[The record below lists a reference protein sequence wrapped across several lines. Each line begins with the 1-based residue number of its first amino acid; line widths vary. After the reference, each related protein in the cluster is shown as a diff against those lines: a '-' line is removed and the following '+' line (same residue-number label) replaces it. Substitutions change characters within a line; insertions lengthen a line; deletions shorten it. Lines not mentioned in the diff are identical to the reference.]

1 MSNPGIG
8 VGGNSNVNQHVVSAD
23 NVDQSE
29 VGYKS
34 SRKVSVVEAEN
45 SINTRGVIKSES
57 TDKNFIKFP
66 SLRNRVVQSI
76 NQFRKTWMKFSDS
89 QSGMFV
95 HLKDDVLKQNL
106 LSSIYK
112 HNGLIDKLDSKVID
126 INSLESVITQ
136 FEKDYGDVL
145 KFRGKNGP
153 ERSDLKVGKS
163 FIYPEAEGKKVQIT
177 FTSPDKSVRASEV
190 KEFHDSLRN
199 DSKIKSNFDQY
210 FQAKHDLAMCKEQVA
225 SVKQELFE
233 IGEVI
238 KPLLGKAI
246 KQLYQDDAKALQQN
260 YQRKESQIKKGLE
273 DKVSLQHQSVVE
285 KEKSHAESV
294 ESQRKVSGELR
305 EKIQRLSGVDKKIST
320 SRSRLADFVIK
331 QLKKIMPE
339 SQQAAYFNDAATIE
353 QKMEELLKP
362 LKAEKET
369 LQTEA
374 SKLHAKEVNLSE
386 EVKKN
391 KSEVWNHQAE
401 SKGVNPLKR
410 LANRKFGV
418 HIPVGRQTGGAIGE
432 LKRTQKE
439 ELASERK
446 RLKDIKSRARKNRIE
461 DKNNLK
467 KVAEGSAKQAADAK
481 YSREGLGEAGERG
494 IQIVQN
500 LLQGAYSGG
509 SDNKWK
515 SEIMEII
522 DDQDLESLDIIE
534 RNIKGWGAEDGAQ
547 KYQHIITFIEDNRR
561 DTAL

>member
-8 VGGNSNVNQHVVSAD
+8 VGGNSNVNQHVVGAD
-23 NVDQSE
+23 NGGKTD
-29 VGYKS
+29 VGHKS
-34 SRKVSVVEAEN
+34 SRKVSVVEAK
-45 SINTRGVIKSES
+45 SSFNTRGVIKSEG
-57 TDKNFIKFP
+57 TDKNFIQFP

-76 NQFRKTWMKFSDS
+76 NQFRKTWVKFSDS

-106 LSSIYK
+106 LNSIYK
-112 HNGLIDKLDSKVID
+112 HNGLVDKLDNKVKE

-145 KFRGKNGP
+145 QFRGKNGP
-153 ERSDLKVGKS
+153 GRSDLKIGKT

-190 KEFHDSLRN
+190 KQFHDSLRN

-210 FQAKHDLAMCKEQVA
+210 FQAKHDLAVCKEQVV
-225 SVKQELFE
+225 SVKQDLYE
-233 IGEVI
+233 IGEEI

-246 KQLYQDDAKALQQN
+246 KQLYQDDAKALQKD
-260 YQRKESQIKKGLE
+260 YQTKESQINKGLE
-273 DKVSLQHQSVVE
+273 DKVSLQHQNGVE

-305 EKIQRLSGVDKKIST
+305 EKIQKLSGVDKKIST

-353 QKMEELLKP
+353 KKMEELLKP
-362 LKAEKET
+362 LKDEKET

-386 EVKKN
+386 EVKRN
-391 KSEVWNHQAE
+391 KSEAWNHQAE

-410 LANRKFGV
+410 LANRKFGL

-432 LKRTQKE
+432 LKRTRKE
-439 ELASERK
+439 ELALEKK
-446 RLKDIKSRARKNRIE
+446 RLKDLKTQVKNNRSE
-461 DKNNLK
+461 DENNLK
-467 KVAEGSAKQAADAK
+467 KVASGAAKQVTDAK
-481 YSREGLGEAGERG
+481 YSREVRGGGERG

-500 LLQGAYSGG
+500 LLQEAYSGD
-509 SDNKWK
+509 SENKWK

-522 DDQDLESLDIIE
+522 NNQDLESLDIIE
-534 RNIKGWGAEDGAQ
+534 RNINGLRAEDGVQ
-547 KYQHIITFIEDNRR
+547 KYQHIITFIEENRR
-561 DTAL
+561 DSAL